1 MASPAAVHACQRLG
15 IGGAVIPG
23 YLQDALLRRRSVAR
37 VNRTPLPVLV
47 MHPKFIDWLIGKL
60 EDTTGNAP
68 PDLPRRKGATLFGF
82 VLRADAT
89 VPFGEWWYE

>member
-1 MASPAAVHACQRLG
+1 M
-15 IGGAVIPG
+15 IPV

-47 MHPKFIDWLIGKL
+47 MHPEFIEWLIRKV

-68 PDLPRRKGATLFGF
+68 PDRRLKVPGEKPTTLCGF

>member
-1 MASPAAVHACQRLG
+1 M
-15 IGGAVIPG
+15 IPV
-23 YLQDALLRRRSVAR
+23 YLQDALLRRRAVAR

-47 MHPKFIDWLIGKL
+47 MHPTFIEWLIWKL

-68 PDLPRRKGATLFGF
+68 PDLPRRKPTTLFGF

-89 VPFGEWWYE
+89 VPFGEIWYE